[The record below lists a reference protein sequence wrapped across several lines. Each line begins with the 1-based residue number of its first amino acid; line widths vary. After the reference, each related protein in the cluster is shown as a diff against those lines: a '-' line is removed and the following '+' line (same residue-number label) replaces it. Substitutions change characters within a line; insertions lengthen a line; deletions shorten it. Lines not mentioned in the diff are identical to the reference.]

1 MADGKKP
8 PQGSEPDYA
17 EIDVDDPNAE
27 ELLKNRA
34 EALIQAELRKTNPVA
49 IATTG
54 NAPAMDPDEVRRE
67 RQDAISQD
75 LLLKQIRDGS
85 NSFALLDSVIEEI
98 AIEVASMK
106 FERGLTEKRLQ
117 DTTKVSKARSQ
128 VLKMIGDLLVTKKE
142 LARQNVINLRSK
154 KMQAVFKY
162 LIGVV
167 RETIENTQEI
177 SPEQR
182 ELFFANL
189 QKSLMEFED
198 RAEEIMAKIEDE

>member
-1 MADGKKP
+1 MSDGKKP
-8 PQGSEPDYA
+8 KGLESDYD

-27 ELLKNRA
+27 EALKNRA
-34 EALIQAELRKTNPVA
+34 EALIQAELRKSSPVA
-49 IATTG
+49 IAT
-54 NAPAMDPDEVRRE
+54 NASAAPPIDPEVTRRE
-67 RQDAISQD
+67 RQEAISQD
-75 LLLKQIRDGS
+75 LLLKMIREGS

-98 AIEVASMK
+98 AIETASMK
-106 FERGLTEKRLQ
+106 YERGLTEKRLQ

-142 LARQNVINLRSK
+142 LARQNIINLRSK

-162 LIGVV
+162 LIGIV
-167 RETIENTQEI
+167 RETIENTHEI

-189 QKSLMEFED
+189 QKSLIEFED
-198 RAEEIMAKIEDE
+198 RAEEIMSKIEEE